1 MFKKELL
8 ALVPET
14 KKYIFLNVL
23 FQWLALV
30 VNIVMMYHIALLL
43 SGMFNGAFTHDLL
56 FRVLIVSVGCILL
69 RAIFNYMANR
79 MTYFSAK
86 QVKDKLRIRIYEKL
100 LGLQGRY
107 EKILSTAQ
115 IVQVTNEGVEQ
126 LESYFGS
133 YLPQFFYAIL
143 APITLFIIFA
153 KFDITI
159 GLVLLIGVW
168 LIPVSII
175 VVQKWAKK
183 LLSKY
188 WDQYTTMGD
197 TFLENLQG
205 LTTLKIYQA
214 DEYRHNLMNVEA
226 EKFRKIT
233 MRVLIMQLNSISIM
247 DLVAYGGAALGMILA
262 INHYHDGQIVLLQG
276 ILVILLA
283 ADFFLPMRTL
293 GSYFHI
299 AMNGMA
305 ASDKIIKILR
315 ASNHKNGNNSFV
327 LGDFSLENLNY
338 GYDSDKVILQ
348 NINISLENNK
358 LTSIV
363 GKSGSGKSTL
373 ALLFSKQLVDYQG
386 SIKLNGI
393 DLVDIDDKS
402 FHEHVN
408 YLASNSYIF
417 SGSVKDNL
425 AMGKNIS
432 EEKMWEVLDAVSL
445 APFLK
450 EADGLDTLIQENG
463 SNLSGGQKQRLALA
477 RSLLANRDI
486 YILDEVTSNIDV
498 ESENL
503 IIENIYKLAKEKMV
517 IMISHRLAN
526 VVGSDHII
534 VMDEGRVVQQGKHED
549 LCHVEGCYQ
558 RMWNVQKALEDGEDY
573 EG

>member
-86 QVKDKLRIRIYEKL
+86 QVKGKLRIRIYEKL

-214 DEYRHNLMNVEA
+214 DEYRHKLMNVEA

-247 DLVAYGGAALGMILA
+247 DLVAYGGAALGMLLA
-262 INHYHDGQIVLLQG
+262 IKHYHDGQIVLLQA

-315 ASNHKNGNNSFV
+315 ASNHKNGNNSFA
-327 LGDFSLENLNY
+327 LGDFSLENLSY

-348 NINISLENNK
+348 NINISLKNNK

-373 ALLFSKQLVDYQG
+373 ALLLSKQLVDYQG

-486 YILDEVTSNIDV
+486 YIFDEVTSNIDV

>member
-214 DEYRHNLMNVEA
+214 DEYRHKLMNVEA

-247 DLVAYGGAALGMILA
+247 DLVAYGGAALGMLLA
-262 INHYHDGQIVLLQG
+262 IKHYHDGQIVLLQA

-315 ASNHKNGNNSFV
+315 ASDVKNGNNSFA

-348 NINISLENNK
+348 NINISLKNNK

-373 ALLFSKQLVDYQG
+373 ALLLSKQLVDYQG

-486 YILDEVTSNIDV
+486 YIFDEVTSNIDV

-503 IIENIYKLAKEKMV
+503 IIENIYKLAKENMV

-534 VMDEGRVVQQGKHED
+534 VMDEGRAVQQGKHED

>member
-86 QVKDKLRIRIYEKL
+86 QVKGKLRIRIYEKL

-175 VVQKWAKK
+175 VVQKWDKK

-214 DEYRHNLMNVEA
+214 DEYRHKLMNVEA

-247 DLVAYGGAALGMILA
+247 DLVAYGGAALGMLLA
-262 INHYHDGQIVLLQG
+262 IKHYHDGQIVLLQA

-305 ASDKIIKILR
+305 ASDKIIKIVR
-315 ASNHKNGNNSFV
+315 ASDVKNGNNSFA

-348 NINISLENNK
+348 NINISLKNNK

-373 ALLFSKQLVDYQG
+373 ALLLSKQLVDYQG

-486 YILDEVTSNIDV
+486 YIFDEVTSNIDV

>member
-188 WDQYTTMGD
+188 WNQYTTMGD

-214 DEYRHNLMNVEA
+214 DEYRHKLMNVEA

-247 DLVAYGGAALGMILA
+247 DLVAYGGAALGMLLA
-262 INHYHDGQIVLLQG
+262 IKHYHDGQIVLLQA

-315 ASNHKNGNNSFV
+315 ASNHKNGNNSFA
-327 LGDFSLENLNY
+327 LGDFSLENLSY

-348 NINISLENNK
+348 NINISLKNNK

-373 ALLFSKQLVDYQG
+373 ALLLSKQLVDYQG

-402 FHEHVN
+402 FREHVN

-417 SGSVKDNL
+417 SGRVKDNL

-432 EEKMWEVLDAVSL
+432 EEKMWEVLKRVQL
-445 APFLK
+445 ADFLN
-450 EADGLDTLIQENG
+450 EADGLDTLIEEG
-463 SNLSGGQKQRLALA
+463 ASNLSGGQRQRLALA
-477 RSLLANRDI
+477 RMLLRKSDLFI
-486 YILDEVTSNIDV
+486 FDEATSNIDV
-498 ESENL
+498 ESEEIILKEIKKLKDEASVLL
-503 IIENIYKLAKEKMV
+503 IA
-517 IMISHRLAN
+517 HRLAN
-526 VVGSDHII
+526 VIDADNIYVLDKGRIFESGSFEKLMALKGSFYQMFETQKELENSII
-534 VMDEGRVVQQGKHED
+534 
-549 LCHVEGCYQ
+549 
-558 RMWNVQKALEDGEDY
+558 
-573 EG
+573 

>member
-86 QVKDKLRIRIYEKL
+86 QVKGKLRIRIYEKL

-214 DEYRHNLMNVEA
+214 DEYRHKLMNVEA

-247 DLVAYGGAALGMILA
+247 DLVAYGGAALGMLLA
-262 INHYHDGQIVLLQG
+262 IKHYHDGQIVLLQA

-315 ASNHKNGNNSFV
+315 ASDVKNGNNSFA
-327 LGDFSLENLNY
+327 LGDFSLENLSY

-348 NINISLENNK
+348 NINISLKNNK

-373 ALLFSKQLVDYQG
+373 ALLLSKQLVDYQG

-486 YILDEVTSNIDV
+486 YIFDEVTSNIDV

>member
-86 QVKDKLRIRIYEKL
+86 QVKGKLRIRIYEKL

-214 DEYRHNLMNVEA
+214 DEYRHKLMNVEA

-247 DLVAYGGAALGMILA
+247 DLVAYGGAALGMLLA
-262 INHYHDGQIVLLQG
+262 IKHYHDGQIVLLQA

-305 ASDKIIKILR
+305 ASDKIIKIVR
-315 ASNHKNGNNSFV
+315 ASDVKNGNNSFA

-348 NINISLENNK
+348 NINISLKNNK

-373 ALLFSKQLVDYQG
+373 ALLLSKQLVDYQG

-486 YILDEVTSNIDV
+486 YIFDEVTSNIDV

>member
-30 VNIVMMYHIALLL
+30 VNIVMMYHIALLF

-214 DEYRHNLMNVEA
+214 DEYRHKLMNVEA

-247 DLVAYGGAALGMILA
+247 DLVAYGGAALGMLLA
-262 INHYHDGQIVLLQG
+262 IKHYHDGQIVLLQA
-276 ILVILLA
+276 ILVIILA

-315 ASNHKNGNNSFV
+315 ASDVKNGNNGFA

-348 NINISLENNK
+348 NINISLKNNK

-373 ALLFSKQLVDYQG
+373 ALLLSKQLVDYQG

-486 YILDEVTSNIDV
+486 YIFDEVTSNIDV

-503 IIENIYKLAKEKMV
+503 IIDNIYKLAKEKMV

-534 VMDEGRVVQQGKHED
+534 VMDEGIVVQQGKHED

>member
-214 DEYRHNLMNVEA
+214 DEYRHKLMNVEA

-247 DLVAYGGAALGMILA
+247 DLVAYGGAALGMLLA
-262 INHYHDGQIVLLQG
+262 IKHYHDGQIVLLQA

-315 ASNHKNGNNSFV
+315 ASNHKNGNNSFA
-327 LGDFSLENLNY
+327 LGDFSLENLSY

-348 NINISLENNK
+348 NINISLKNNK

-373 ALLFSKQLVDYQG
+373 ALLLSKQLVDYQG

-486 YILDEVTSNIDV
+486 YIFDEVTSNIDV

-534 VMDEGRVVQQGKHED
+534 VMDEGIVVQQGKHED

>member
-214 DEYRHNLMNVEA
+214 DEYRHKLMNVEA

-247 DLVAYGGAALGMILA
+247 DLVAYGGAALGMLLA
-262 INHYHDGQIVLLQG
+262 IKHYHDGQIVLLQA

-315 ASNHKNGNNSFV
+315 ASNHKNGNNSFA

-348 NINISLENNK
+348 NINISLKNNK

-373 ALLFSKQLVDYQG
+373 ALLLSKQLVDYQG

-486 YILDEVTSNIDV
+486 YIFDEVTSNIDV

-534 VMDEGRVVQQGKHED
+534 VMDEGIVVQQGKHED

>member
-69 RAIFNYMANR
+69 RAIFNYMTNR

-214 DEYRHNLMNVEA
+214 DEYRHKLMNVEA

-247 DLVAYGGAALGMILA
+247 DLVAYGGAALGMLLA
-262 INHYHDGQIVLLQG
+262 IKHYHDGQIVLLQG
-276 ILVILLA
+276 ILVVLLA

-315 ASNHKNGNNSFV
+315 ASDVKKGNNSFV
-327 LGDFSLENLNY
+327 LGDFSLENLSY

-348 NINISLENNK
+348 NINISLKNNK

-373 ALLFSKQLVDYQG
+373 ALLLSKQLVDYQG

-486 YILDEVTSNIDV
+486 YIFDEVTSNIDV

>member
-214 DEYRHNLMNVEA
+214 DEYRHKLMNVEA

-247 DLVAYGGAALGMILA
+247 DLVAYGGAALGMLLA
-262 INHYHDGQIVLLQG
+262 IKHYHDGGIVLLQA

-315 ASNHKNGNNSFV
+315 ASNHKNGNNSFA
-327 LGDFSLENLNY
+327 LGDFSLENLSY

-348 NINISLENNK
+348 NINISLKNNK

-373 ALLFSKQLVDYQG
+373 ALLLSKQLVDYQG

-486 YILDEVTSNIDV
+486 YIFDEVTSNIDV

>member
-1 MFKKELL
+1 M
-8 ALVPET
+8 
-14 KKYIFLNVL
+14 
-23 FQWLALV
+23 
-30 VNIVMMYHIALLL
+30 
-43 SGMFNGAFTHDLL
+43 
-56 FRVLIVSVGCILL
+56 
-69 RAIFNYMANR
+69 
-79 MTYFSAK
+79 
-86 QVKDKLRIRIYEKL
+86 
-100 LGLQGRY
+100 
-107 EKILSTAQ
+107 
-115 IVQVTNEGVEQ
+115 
-126 LESYFGS
+126 
-133 YLPQFFYAIL
+133 
-143 APITLFIIFA
+143 
-153 KFDITI
+153 
-159 GLVLLIGVW
+159 
-168 LIPVSII
+168 
-175 VVQKWAKK
+175 VQKWAKK

-214 DEYRHNLMNVEA
+214 DEYRHKLMNEEA

-247 DLVAYGGAALGMILA
+247 DLVAYGGAALGMLLA
-262 INHYHDGQIVLLQG
+262 IKHYYAGNLALLQG

-305 ASDKIIKILR
+305 ASDKILKILNAKDVKR
-315 ASNHKNGNNSFV
+315 NENSFN
-327 LGDFSLENLNY
+327 LGDLIVENLNY
-338 GYDSDKVILQ
+338 GYDEDKIILHD
-348 NINISLENNK
+348 INVKLVNNK

-373 ALLFSKQLVDYQG
+373 ALLLSKQLVDYQG
-386 SIKLNGI
+386 SVKLNGI
-393 DLVDIDDKS
+393 ELATIDDES
-402 FHEHVN
+402 FHDHVN
-408 YLASNSYIF
+408 YLASSSYIF

-425 AMGKNIS
+425 TMGKNIS
-432 EEKMWEVLDAVSL
+432 DKKMWEVLEEVRL

-450 EADGLDTLIQENG
+450 EADGLDTLLHENG

-477 RSLLANRDI
+477 RSLLADSDI
-486 YILDEVTSNIDV
+486 YIFDEVTSNIDV

-503 IIENIYKLAKEKMV
+503 IIENIYKLAKHKMV

-534 VMDEGRVVQQGKHED
+534 VMDEGRVVQQGKHTKLLEED
-549 LCHVEGCYQ
+549 GCYG
-558 RMWNVQKALEDGEDY
+558 RMWKVQKALEDGVDY